1 MTDLCTDVCA
11 RQRAR
16 TVGPTWHPDAR
27 TLGDRERAGAAVEP
41 EHTERCA
48 PYHPRA
54 RLCRR
59 VVR

>member
-1 MTDLCTDVCA
+1 MTDLYTDVRA
-11 RQRAR
+11 LQRGR
-16 TVGPTWHPDAR
+16 TVGPVWSPDAK